1 MRRLDDILRQ
11 QLPDP
16 QGSNGASDYTDETS
30 LPSQEEWLCPTCG
43 GTGYLRQDVPVNH
56 PNFGKL
62 VKCDCRLQ
70 EQEDHRQQNLRT
82 ISNMQTMA
90 RFTFER
96 FMPEGMG
103 LTEYHNR

>member
-16 QGSNGASDYTDETS
+16 QGGNGTSDRAHEHS
-30 LPSQEEWLCPTCG
+30 LPSQVAWLCPICG
-43 GTGYLRQDVPVNH
+43 GTGYLRLDVPVNH

-70 EQEDHRQQNLRT
+70 EQEEYRQQNLRT
-82 ISNMQTMA
+82 ISNMQMMA

-103 LTEYHNR
+103 LTE